1 MFLLLQIPFAVQM
14 LLGAAGA
21 DPAVA
26 RAGGKLL
33 WKYPTNGWIYSSPI
47 LTHEDETLLIGS
59 DDVSVPSVL

>member
-1 MFLLLQIPFAVQM
+1 MFLLLQISIAVQM